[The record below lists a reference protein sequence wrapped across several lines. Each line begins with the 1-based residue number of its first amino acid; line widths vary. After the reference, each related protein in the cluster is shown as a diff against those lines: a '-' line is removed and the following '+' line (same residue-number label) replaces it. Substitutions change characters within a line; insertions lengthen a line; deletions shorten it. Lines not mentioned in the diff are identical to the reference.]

1 MAVWFYSQIVQPK
14 LQRKAVDLWHT
25 HKHFEFIMGSYV
37 IVMTKNKKTL
47 IIHHSALAFVAK
59 KMG

>member
-1 MAVWFYSQIVQPK
+1 
-14 LQRKAVDLWHT
+14 
-25 HKHFEFIMGSYV
+25 MGSYV

-59 KMG
+59 KNGLNLLLALYLFWIPE